1 MSGHENV
8 HETAVAVLGLGEMG
22 SALATALLDRGYPV
36 TVWNRSVDRA
46 HPLVAKGARPAATP
60 AEAVGA
66 ADVVIVNVK
75 GGAVA
80 ADLLR
85 AAGAD
90 LSGRT
95 VVDLT
100 DGTSEQATATEQLA
114 REHGAD
120 YLHGQIMT
128 IAPAIGSPDA
138 VVFYGGVRAAF
149 DQHEPLL
156 KTLGGRAT
164 FVSPDPAV
172 PVLYGMAV
180 HDIMW
185 GLLNGFLHASA
196 LLGNAGLQIGD
207 FTQQAEPSLASL
219 SSLFPMLAKEI
230 DSTEFATPYG
240 ALQHHL
246 PSLDDLITESH
257 TRGIDT
263 DLPTYTRNLVANAI
277 TAGHS
282 HDSYS
287 RLVEHFGR
295 R

>member
-1 MSGHENV
+1 MSGHESAQA
-8 HETAVAVLGLGEMG
+8 TAVAVLGLGEMG
-22 SALATALLDRGYPV
+22 SALAAALLDGGFSV
-36 TVWNRSVDRA
+36 TVWNRSHDRA
-46 HPLVAKGARPAATP
+46 HPLVAKGARLAATP
-60 AEAVGA
+60 TEAVGA

-85 AAGAD
+85 AAGAE
-90 LSGRT
+90 LAGRS

-100 DGTSEQATATEQLA
+100 DGTSEHATATGQLVH
-114 REHGAD
+114 EHGAD

-138 VVFYGGVRAAF
+138 VVFYGGARAAF
-149 DQHEPLL
+149 DRHEALL
-156 KTLGGRAT
+156 RALGGRAT

-196 LLGNAGLQIGD
+196 LLGNAGLRIGD
-207 FTQQAEPSLASL
+207 FAQQTDPSLAAL
-219 SSLFPMLAKEI
+219 SSLIPMLAKEI
-230 DSTEFATPYG
+230 DSTDFAIPYG
-240 ALQHHL
+240 ALKHHL
-246 PSLDDLITESH
+246 PSLDDLLAESH
-257 TRGIDT
+257 SRGIDT
-263 DLPTYTRNLVANAI
+263 DLPSYTRSLVADAI
-277 TAGHS
+277 TAGHG